1 MDTRIVKHPAFP
13 DVTRS
18 VAVAE
23 VDDWKAQ
30 GWLPLLDD
38 KQEERYQELEAEVA
52 TEAPKPIV
60 KK

>member
-13 DVTRS
+13 DITRT
-18 VAVAE
+18 VDVAE
-23 VDDWKAQ
+23 VDDWRAQ

-52 TEAPKPIV
+52 EEAPKPRA